1 MCNLHR
7 VRAGQAAVVEAFRA
21 KVERT
26 GNLSPLP
33 GTFPDQMAPVVCDS
47 PNGRKLAM
55 LRWGFPA
62 SPSVP
67 DTRPVTNIRNTK
79 HPASGGPG

>member
-1 MCNLHR
+1 M
-7 VRAGQAAVVEAFRA
+7 VEAFRA
-21 KVERT
+21 KDDHT

-33 GTFPDQMAPVVCDS
+33 GIFPDQMAPVMCDS
-47 PNGRKLAM
+47 PNGRELAM
-55 LRWGFPA
+55 LRWGFPP

-67 DTRPVTNIRNTK
+67 GTRPVTNIRDTR